1 MLCAYSHDL
10 SFYYPTFLFFRS
22 RVYCHCKAL
31 WTAFQWERGTQHIL
45 IIIITVKHTVTR
57 VIAVNRGFR
66 PRCDSSC
73 FVLRRSRP
81 LTGRYMS
88 KSNNQPVQPRSAAA
102 TNGAKS
108 SCCQPPVSGA
118 INLRYTLRCKTSHP
132 PFHDGHCGLTLSSD
146 SPCPGAPRTQKSRSS
161 VLRIQSSRRF
171 SLRQPAAG
179 ETGALCVSSCI
190 ELHVH
195 AGNCC
200 TSKNSLHR
208 LYVSLGVL
216 MNELL
221 FVSYLSNTC

>member
-1 MLCAYSHDL
+1 MTARVSSWDDLDLWLGVICQSQITSRYSPDPL
-10 SFYYPTFLFFRS
+10 LPPTGQS
-22 RVYCHCKAL
+22 
-31 WTAFQWERGTQHIL
+31 
-45 IIIITVKHTVTR
+45 
-57 VIAVNRGFR
+57 
-66 PRCDSSC
+66 P
-73 FVLRRSRP
+73 
-81 LTGRYMS
+81 
-88 KSNNQPVQPRSAAA
+88 AAA

-132 PFHDGHCGLTLSSD
+132 PFHDGHCGLPLSSD
-146 SPCPGAPRTQKSRSS
+146 SPCPGAPRTQKSRST

-195 AGNCC
+195 EGNCC